1 MNRWIYVCLIAGLFL
16 LAAPAGA
23 SIPDTIEKLET
34 SNKWVTA
41 GSGETSTITAWVENN
56 SSPLSGV
63 TVTFAVDGTDGT
75 VSPVQTV
82 TDHDGSATVTFRP
95 GTVAGTATITAT
107 VSHEGLEEERTESVE
122 QKVDHTTPYAIA
134 NLWYEP
140 EVTAGG
146 ETNITIRMVDRYG
159 NPVDSRRE
167 VDEAGEAERVKF
179 TVGSA
184 GGGAAFVGNDTVPV
198 DEHGDATARL
208 RVDTLAGENI
218 IYIQPPKSVGNRYI
232 TIRGAADGM
241 PTAITCTIVP
251 SGASVPANGEDK
263 ITLAYTL
270 TDKYGNPAGGHGVWV
285 NASGLY
291 SQSKLINSS
300 YSGEVWITYGPEDSI
315 GIIDITATVVEN
327 PAVTITERVE
337 FTSTDPTRMVLTAS
351 PQTMASRDLK
361 DDIVSELRAKVMDV
375 KGNPVSGEEVTF
387 EIILNRS
394 APYNQTQ
401 DQMLETNSATTDPD
415 GHAIV
420 KFRPGAFTN
429 DRKAPGWDPTAK
441 GTAIIQATWE
451 NETLGHSDT
460 QPINL
465 TWMNYPYLSVETE
478 VSNTKVAVNSTDE
491 HTTNTTD
498 VTIRLKGD
506 GYAMEPDPIDVVLVI
521 DTSGSMTGT
530 DIEPTRMKAAQTAA
544 KNFVDNMSL
553 TGGNEDRV
561 ALISFAF
568 DAEMKQELTCDS
580 SKIKGAINSLS
591 PVGGTNMRLAYYTAI
606 KHLKD
611 NGRPEAIKA
620 VVFMGDGDWN
630 YHGSPLAKGV
640 GYADNNRYL
649 TSDWNS
655 SPYWAPL
662 AAYRWSGS
670 DYNFRKEKYEWY
682 SDLPEPKG
690 NANIKKSLGRG
701 SWYDTESS
709 NWNKWTDVN
718 PDSWTCDNGQF
729 TNQNMSIYANSGDD
743 TEKVRIYT
751 IGFASKLDPNVERD
765 LGILSNATGGK
776 YVWAGNAEELNKVY
790 TDIAGE
796 LKTEAGVDTSMTLL
810 QNVETGGATID
821 AFKVFDYKHVP
832 GKSTTI
838 ESWIDN
844 ETGRH
849 TVIPFKTIDQTNNW
863 SQNKQLHFDIGTI
876 HLNQTWEATFR
887 LVVNASYE
895 AGEENNINIFG
906 PDAVISFNND
916 AEKLELPDTFV
927 TIFPDLTST
936 GATTSSLAVAFTGPE
951 SGSGPYTDFIPLNW
965 TTTYKGSV
973 GVDLSLAHSRHEDMR
988 SPTIFYKKNLLS
1000 DNFIAADNTT
1010 TGSTMLPVNDLAPGQ
1025 YWITIT
1031 ASAHDAETVRDK
1043 IDVWAHSKDPTRA
1056 YIKIG

>member
-1 MNRWIYVCLIAGLFL
+1 MVFR
-16 LAAPAGA
+16 
-23 SIPDTIEKLET
+23 
-34 SNKWVTA
+34 
-41 GSGETSTITAWVENN
+41 
-56 SSPLSGV
+56 SPR
-63 TVTFAVDGTDGT
+63 A
-75 VSPVQTV
+75 
-82 TDHDGSATVTFRP
+82 
-95 GTVAGTATITAT
+95 
-107 VSHEGLEEERTESVE
+107 E
-122 QKVDHTTPYAIA
+122 QCEI
-134 NLWYEP
+134 
-140 EVTAGG
+140 
-146 ETNITIRMVDRYG
+146 
-159 NPVDSRRE
+159 
-167 VDEAGEAERVKF
+167 
-179 TVGSA
+179 
-184 GGGAAFVGNDTVPV
+184 
-198 DEHGDATARL
+198 
-208 RVDTLAGENI
+208 
-218 IYIQPPKSVGNRYI
+218 
-232 TIRGAADGM
+232 
-241 PTAITCTIVP
+241 
-251 SGASVPANGEDK
+251 K
-263 ITLAYTL
+263 I
-270 TDKYGNPAGGHGVWV
+270 
-285 NASGLY
+285 
-291 SQSKLINSS
+291 
-300 YSGEVWITYGPEDSI
+300 
-315 GIIDITATVVEN
+315 
-327 PAVTITERVE
+327 
-337 FTSTDPTRMVLTAS
+337 
-351 PQTMASRDLK
+351 
-361 DDIVSELRAKVMDV
+361 
-375 KGNPVSGEEVTF
+375 
-387 EIILNRS
+387 
-394 APYNQTQ
+394 
-401 DQMLETNSATTDPD
+401 
-415 GHAIV
+415 
-420 KFRPGAFTN
+420 
-429 DRKAPGWDPTAK
+429 
-441 GTAIIQATWE
+441 
-451 NETLGHSDT
+451 
-460 QPINL
+460 
-465 TWMNYPYLSVETE
+465 
-478 VSNTKVAVNSTDE
+478 
-491 HTTNTTD
+491 
-498 VTIRLKGD
+498 
-506 GYAMEPDPIDVVLVI
+506 
-521 DTSGSMTGT
+521 
-530 DIEPTRMKAAQTAA
+530 
-544 KNFVDNMSL
+544 
-553 TGGNEDRV
+553 
-561 ALISFAF
+561 
-568 DAEMKQELTCDS
+568 
-580 SKIKGAINSLS
+580 
-591 PVGGTNMRLAYYTAI
+591 
-606 KHLKD
+606 
-611 NGRPEAIKA
+611 
-620 VVFMGDGDWN
+620 
-630 YHGSPLAKGV
+630 
-640 GYADNNRYL
+640 
-649 TSDWNS
+649 
-655 SPYWAPL
+655 
-662 AAYRWSGS
+662 
-670 DYNFRKEKYEWY
+670 
-682 SDLPEPKG
+682 
-690 NANIKKSLGRG
+690 LGRG

-709 NWNKWTDVN
+709 NGIISDDVN

-796 LKTEAGVDTSMTLL
+796 LKTEAGVDTSMALL